1 MFNMSFFLKN
11 IDFFIKKIKIRDKN
25 FNFSIFFKIFYRYRF
40 FKNNI
45 ELLQNKRNILI
56 KKAFFYKNKK
66 NDFLYIKYF
75 LKLIKFNIILNKKKF
90 IKIFNIFNK
99 FFLCLPNIPD
109 DSVPIG
115 IDDTFNKVLYKWGNI
130 KSYKFKL
137 IDHIKFEKKNNL
149 INFSDACMIS
159 GSCFSVIKNDF
170 ASLYRAISQFM
181 MDFHVE
187 NNYSE
192 IYVPYIV
199 KEECLYNTGQLP
211 KFRNNLF
218 YVYSKKY
225 KDKLVLIPTSEV
237 SLVNLCKNKI
247 FNELDLP
254 IKFVSNTPCFRFESK
269 SYGYNNRGLIRLNQF
284 DKVEIIQIVKPNESM
299 KYLEKLTIY
308 AESILKKLDLPYR
321 RVLLSSGS
329 MSFSSSKTYDI
340 EVWSP
345 VSKSYIEVSSCSN
358 TLDFQSRRLNIKYR
372 SIKSKKKIFPHILN
386 GSALAIGRTFVAIIE
401 NYQIN
406 KNTIKIPDVLVPYI
420 KKKNI
425 FLN

>member
-1 MFNMSFFLKN
+1 MKFFLKN
-11 IDFFIKKIKIRDKN
+11 IDFFIKKIKIRDKDFD
-25 FNFSIFFKIFYRYRF
+25 FNFFFKIFYRYKF
-40 FKNNI
+40 LKSNI
-45 ELLQNKRNILI
+45 EFLQNKRNFFI

-75 LKLIKFNIILNKKKF
+75 LKLIKFNIIFNKKIF

-99 FFLCLPNIPD
+99 IFLCLPNIPD

-115 IDDTFNKVLYKWGNI
+115 INDTFNKVLYKWGNI

-137 IDHIKFEKKNNL
+137 IDHVKFEKKNNL

-159 GSCFSVIKNDF
+159 GSCFSILKNDF

-181 MDFHVE
+181 IDIHIK

-192 IYVPYIV
+192 MYVPYIV

-211 KFRNNLF
+211 KFKNNLF
-218 YVYSKKY
+218 YVYSNNY

-237 SLVNLCKNKI
+237 SLVNLCRNKI

-284 DKVEIIQIVKPNESM
+284 DKVELIQIVKPDKSM
-299 KYLEKLTIY
+299 EYLEELTMD
-308 AESILKKLDLPYR
+308 AEFILKKLNLPYR

-345 VSKSYIEVSSCSN
+345 ISKSYIEVSSCSN

-372 SIKSKKKIFPHILN
+372 NVKYKNKIFPHILN

-406 KNTIKIPDVLVPYI
+406 KNTIEIPDVLVPYI
-420 KKKNI
+420 KKKKI